1 MTLQPFYGAKQHRH
15 PDTCQST
22 RSLRWDV
29 KVSGVCAL
37 HSNSSH
43 VCRSD
48 KEAASRLDISP
59 SPTGALSPTCLGHH
73 QASVQNPLSSCL
85 WSCLSWITST
95 SNRIQAHLVNPSDPT
110 GILLGGSS
118 EASQV
123 RGVAATEPS
132 NCLSNMLC
140 LFPASILRPH
150 QEAHQSFPHVVTIS
164 FTFLRVQIKFPF
176 SSVCSYLTCDLK
188 AGPEP
193 PSIMKSA
200 DRVGIQ

>member
-140 LFPASILRPH
+140 LFPAPI
-150 QEAHQSFPHVVTIS
+150 
-164 FTFLRVQIKFPF
+164 
-176 SSVCSYLTCDLK
+176 LK
-188 AGPEP
+188 APPGSPPELSPCRDHLLHIFEGPNQV
-193 PSIMKSA
+193 SFLLCVLLSHM
-200 DRVGIQ
+200 